1 MSYVVLSR
9 KWRPLNFDDVVAQE
23 HVTATLKNAISS
35 GRIAQAYLFSGPR
48 GVGKTTTA
56 RILAKALNCAEGP
69 TPHPCNK
76 CTACKEITNGVS
88 LDVLEIDG
96 ASNRGID
103 EVRDLRENV
112 RYAPSQ
118 SRYKIYY
125 IDEVHMLT
133 TPAFNA
139 LLKTL
144 EEPPPHV
151 VFIFATTQP
160 QDIPLTILSRCQRFD
175 FKRIPTAEMVKRLQ
189 FIASRESVEINEDAL
204 LLIAKKADG
213 AMRDAESLLDQ
224 VIAFGGS
231 QISCQTVESLLGLV
245 ERQFFFDLIEAVAQ
259 KDSRRGLELVEK
271 VIEDGREVGEIVKGL
286 LEHLR
291 DLLFAK
297 IPGGMKNIEASEGD
311 KLSYQAQAKN
321 FSEEDL
327 LRMIK
332 IVSDIEASINRAPNP
347 RLKLEI
353 ALIRLIK
360 LDSTVLLNELLER
373 FSRLE
378 ERFKRTNFQISENR
392 PPSLP
397 LFEDKPEQI
406 EPHEK
411 VTVEPPKNGKE
422 VTAKSAD
429 LELSLENLQQ
439 HWPQIV
445 EAVKQ
450 KKRSLGALLS
460 HAVPAELS
468 EGILQL
474 SFRKEG
480 NFSARK
486 VEKESTLVEQTI
498 GEMFSAPLKIKCM
511 VVDSA
516 EKKTSTPKAPLEQ
529 LYQREPLLRSVVEI
543 FDGELVGGA
552 PDSKSGIN

>member
-1 MSYVVLSR
+1 MPYVVLSR
-9 KWRPLNFDDVVAQE
+9 KWRPLSFDDIVAQE
-23 HVTATLKNAISS
+23 HVTATLKNAIASS
-35 GRIAQAYLFSGPR
+35 RIAHAYLFSGPR
-48 GVGKTTTA
+48 GVGKTTIA
-56 RILAKALNCAEGP
+56 RILAKALNCVEGP
-69 TPHPCNK
+69 TPNPCNK
-76 CTACKEITNGVS
+76 CTACKEITRGVS

-144 EEPPPHV
+144 EEPPARV

-160 QDIPLTILSRCQRFD
+160 QNIPLTVLSRCQRFD
-175 FKRIPTAEMVKRLQ
+175 FKRIPIAEIIKRLQ
-189 FIASRESVEINEDAL
+189 FMASQEAVEIDNDSL

-224 VIAFGGS
+224 VIAFGDS
-231 QISCQTVESLLGLV
+231 KISSHTVENLLGLV
-245 ERQFFFDLIEAVAQ
+245 ERQFFFDLIDAVTQ
-259 KDSRRGLELVEK
+259 KDSRRGLDLVEK
-271 VIEDGREVGEIVKGL
+271 VIEDGRDVGEIVRGL

-297 IPGGMKNIEASEGD
+297 ISGGMKSIEASEGD
-311 KLSYQAQAKN
+311 KLTYQTQAEN

-332 IVSDIEASINRAPNP
+332 IVSDLEASINRAFHP

-353 ALIRLIK
+353 AVIRLIK

-378 ERFKRTNFQISENR
+378 GRFRGETFQISEER
-392 PPSLP
+392 ASLP
-397 LFEDKPEQI
+397 LFEDRPEQI
-406 EPHEK
+406 EPQKK
-411 VTVEPPKNGKE
+411 VTVELPKQVQEATVKP
-422 VTAKSAD
+422 AD
-429 LELSLENLQQ
+429 LEVNLENVRQ

-445 EAVKQ
+445 DAVKRE
-450 KKRSLGALLS
+450 KMSLGALLS

-468 EGILQL
+468 GNILQL
-474 SFRKEG
+474 SFKKEE
-480 NFSARK
+480 NFSAKK
-486 VEKESTLVEQTI
+486 VEKNAHIVEKAAE
-498 GEMFSAPLKIKCM
+498 EMFTTPLKIRC
-511 VVDSA
+511 VIVNSE
-516 EKKTSTPKAPLEQ
+516 EKPVSTKAPLEE
-529 LYQREPLLRSVVEI
+529 LYQKEPLLRSVVEI
-543 FDGELVGGA
+543 FDGEIIG
-552 PDSKSGIN
+552 

>member
-1 MSYVVLSR
+1 MPYVVLSR
-9 KWRPLNFDDVVAQE
+9 KWRPLNFDDVIAQE

-35 GRIAQAYLFSGPR
+35 GRIAHAYLFSGPR

-76 CTACKEITNGVS
+76 CTACKEITHGVS

-144 EEPPPHV
+144 EEPPAHV

-175 FKRIPTAEMVKRLQ
+175 FKRIPTAEIIKRLQ
-189 FIASRESVEINEDAL
+189 FIASQESVEINEDAL

-224 VIAFGGS
+224 VIAFGGG
-231 QISCQTVESLLGLV
+231 QISSQTVESLLGLV

-259 KDSRRGLELVEK
+259 KDSRKGLELVEK
-271 VIEDGREVGEIVKGL
+271 VIEDGRDVGEIVRGL

-297 IPGGMKNIEASEGD
+297 IPGGIKIIEASEGD

-321 FSEEDL
+321 FSEGDL

-332 IVSDIEASINRAPNP
+332 IVSDLEASINRVPHP

-353 ALIRLIK
+353 AIVRLIK

-378 ERFKRTNFQISENR
+378 ERLKGGAFQIREAKS
-392 PPSLP
+392 PPP
-397 LFEDKPEQI
+397 LFEDKAQQAGQQKITPE
-406 EPHEK
+406 
-411 VTVEPPKNGKE
+411 VTVKP
-422 VTAKSAD
+422 AD
-429 LELSLENLQQ
+429 LEVNLENIQQ

-468 EGILQL
+468 GDILQL
-474 SFRKEG
+474 SFKKEG

-486 VEKESTLVEQTI
+486 VEKNAPLVEKII
-498 GEMFSAPLKIKCM
+498 GEMFGTPLKIKCI
-511 VVDSA
+511 VVDSSE
-516 EKKTSTPKAPLEQ
+516 EKPSSLKAPLEE
-529 LYQREPLLRSVVEI
+529 LYQREPLLRSVVDI
-543 FDGELVGGA
+543 FDGELIEEP
-552 PDSKSGIN
+552 PDSKSRIN

>member
-1 MSYVVLSR
+1 MPYVVLSR
-9 KWRPLNFDDVVAQE
+9 KWRPLSFDDVVAQE
-23 HVTATLKNAISS
+23 HITATLKNAISS
-35 GRIAQAYLFSGPR
+35 DRIAHAYLFSGPR

-56 RILAKALNCAEGP
+56 RILAKALNCVEGP
-69 TPHPCNK
+69 TPNPCNK
-76 CTACKEITNGVS
+76 CTACKEITHGVS

-144 EEPPPHV
+144 EEPPARV

-160 QDIPLTILSRCQRFD
+160 HNIPLTVLSRCQRFD
-175 FKRIPTAEMVKRLQ
+175 FKRIPSAEIIKRLQ
-189 FIASRESVEINEDAL
+189 FMVSQEGMEIDKDSL

-224 VIAFGGS
+224 VIAFGGN
-231 QISCQTVESLLGLV
+231 QISSQTVESLLGLV
-245 ERQFFFDLIEAVAQ
+245 ERQFFFDLIDVVAQ

-271 VIEDGREVGEIVKGL
+271 VIEDGRDVGEIIRGL

-311 KLSYQAQAKN
+311 KLSCETQAKG

-332 IVSDIEASINRAPNP
+332 IISDLEASISRAPHP

-353 ALIRLIK
+353 AIVRLIK

-378 ERFKRTNFQISENR
+378 GRFKGETFQINEEKSH
-392 PPSLP
+392 LP
-397 LFEDKPEQI
+397 LFEDKPEQL
-406 EPHEK
+406 EHQKKTAEELPEK
-411 VTVEPPKNGKE
+411 AEE
-422 VTAKSAD
+422 VAAKPAD
-429 LELSLENLQQ
+429 LEVSLENIRQY
-439 HWPQIV
+439 WPQIV
-445 EAVKQ
+445 DTVKQ
-450 KKRSLGALLS
+450 RKVSLGSLLS
-460 HAVPAELS
+460 HAVPVELS
-468 EGILQL
+468 GNILQL
-474 SFRKEG
+474 SFKKEES
-480 NFSARK
+480 FSAKK
-486 VEKESTLVEQTI
+486 VEKNARLVEKTI
-498 GEMFSAPLKIKCM
+498 GEMFTAPLKVKC
-511 VVDSA
+511 VVVNS
-516 EKKTSTPKAPLEQ
+516 EESPSSVKASLEE
-529 LYQREPLLRSVVEI
+529 LYQAEPLLRSVVEI
-543 FDGELVGGA
+543 FDGELTGGS
-552 PDSKSGIN
+552 PDN

>member
-1 MSYVVLSR
+1 MPYVVLSR
-9 KWRPLNFDDVVAQE
+9 KWRPLSFDDIVAQE
-23 HVTATLKNAISS
+23 HVTATLKNAIAS
-35 GRIAQAYLFSGPR
+35 GRIAHAYLFSGPR

-69 TPHPCNK
+69 TPNPCNK
-76 CTACKEITNGVS
+76 CTTCKEITRGVS

-144 EEPPPHV
+144 EEPPARV

-160 QDIPLTILSRCQRFD
+160 QNIPLTVLSRCQRFD
-175 FKRIPTAEMVKRLQ
+175 FKRIPIAEIIKRLQ
-189 FIASRESVEINEDAL
+189 FMASQEAVEIDTDSL

-224 VIAFGGS
+224 VIAFGDS
-231 QISCQTVESLLGLV
+231 QISSQTVENLLGLV
-245 ERQFFFDLIEAVAQ
+245 ERQFFFDLIDAVIQ
-259 KDSRRGLELVEK
+259 KDSRRGLDLVEK
-271 VIEDGREVGEIVKGL
+271 VIEDGRDVGEIVRGL

-297 IPGGMKNIEASEGD
+297 IPGGMKSIEASEGD
-311 KLSYQAQAKN
+311 KLNYQAQAKN

-332 IVSDIEASINRAPNP
+332 IVSDLEASINRASHP

-353 ALIRLIK
+353 AVVRLIK

-378 ERFKRTNFQISENR
+378 GRFKGEPFQISEER
-392 PPSLP
+392 ASLP
-397 LFEDKPEQI
+397 LFEDRPKQI
-406 EPHEK
+406 EPQEK
-411 VTVEPPKNGKE
+411 VTVELPKQVEEATVKP
-422 VTAKSAD
+422 AD
-429 LELSLENLQQ
+429 LEVNLENIRQ

-445 EAVKQ
+445 DAVKR
-450 KKRSLGALLS
+450 KKMSLGSLLS

-468 EGILQL
+468 GNILQL
-474 SFRKEG
+474 SFKKEE
-480 NFSARK
+480 NFSAKK
-486 VEKESTLVEQTI
+486 VEKNAPVVEKAVE
-498 GEMFSAPLKIKCM
+498 EMFTTPLKIKC
-511 VVDSA
+511 VIANSEEKPGSA
-516 EKKTSTPKAPLEQ
+516 KTPLEE
-529 LYQREPLLRSVVEI
+529 LYQKEPLLRSVVEI
-543 FDGELVGGA
+543 FDGELIGS
-552 PDSKSGIN
+552 PDN